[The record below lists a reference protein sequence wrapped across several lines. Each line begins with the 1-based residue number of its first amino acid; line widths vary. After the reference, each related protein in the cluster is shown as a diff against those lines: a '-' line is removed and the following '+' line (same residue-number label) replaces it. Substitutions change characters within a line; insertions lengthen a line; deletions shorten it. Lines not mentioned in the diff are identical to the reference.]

1 MEHFKAHSTKS
12 ASSSNT
18 QMSGLPVEQILEKGN
33 WSTKS
38 TWQKFYDKNIEED
51 KTFEQA
57 ILESVGTL

>member
-18 QMSGLPVEQILEKGN
+18 QMSGLPVEQILEKEN

-38 TWQKFYDKNIEED
+38 TWQNFMIR
-51 KTFEQA
+51 
-57 ILESVGTL
+57 ILKRIRPLNMLFWKV